1 MITPPSTRH
10 FLKSLEGALAVGVS
24 LMFFDAA
31 YQMNRTFDK
40 IDPVTLPVY
49 ALGGAS
55 LLYSGKLFKQRYGL
69 NRESEK
75 KAE

>member
-10 FLKSLEGALAVGVS
+10 FIKTLEGVLAVGVS

-31 YQMNRTFDK
+31 YQMNKTFNK

-49 ALGGAS
+49 ALSAVS